1 MAYFD
6 NAATTFPKP
15 QIVYDFMDS
24 FYREHGGNAG
34 RGNHAFSMT
43 AGKLISDT
51 RTRLQQIL
59 QCQNKQIVF
68 TSSATIALN
77 MILQGLINGGK
88 IKTVYISPFEHNAV
102 TRVLYHF
109 ELVGTISVKIL
120 PVLQDFSYDF
130 EEIKKL
136 FDRQKPD
143 LLVISHA
150 SNDIGLVSPV
160 QDFCL
165 LAKKYDAVTVVDMAQ
180 TAGLVNLNVGLETID
195 FVVFAG
201 HKTLYGPTGISG
213 FAMKSDFD
221 LQPVLF
227 GGTGFESAN
236 QDMPLDIPQ
245 RYEMGTLNI
254 AGIAGL
260 YAATGWILEIGI
272 EELRQKEQSNRKQLL
287 EIIQKYNFVRI
298 LGECNEMSSSDITRQ
313 PFVGIVS
320 CIIEGLP
327 SDTAASIFAE
337 QNIAVRSGLQCAPL
351 AHKMLGTFP
360 AGTIRFS
367 TSYFT
372 NEADFAE
379 LENTMKFVEENL

>member
-59 QCQNKQIVF
+59 QCQSKQIVF

-77 MILQGLINGGK
+77 MILQGLINDGK

-109 ELVGTISVKIL
+109 ELVGTICVKIL

-150 SNDIGLVSPV
+150 SNVIGLVSPV

-195 FVVFAG
+195 FVIFAG

-272 EELRQKEQSNRKQLL
+272 EELWQKEQSNRKQLL

-298 LGECNEMSSSDITRQ
+298 LGKCNEMSSSDITRQ

-351 AHKMLGTFP
+351 AHKTLGTFP